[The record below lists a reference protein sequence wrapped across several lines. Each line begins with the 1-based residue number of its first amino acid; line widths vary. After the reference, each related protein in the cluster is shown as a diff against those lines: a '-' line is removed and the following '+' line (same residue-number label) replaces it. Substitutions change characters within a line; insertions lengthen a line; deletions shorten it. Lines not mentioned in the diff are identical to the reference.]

1 MTHILKQAK
10 TLYPTGTLFYSC
22 SELLKSPLKVVK
34 LKIAEN
40 YKDTIVNI
48 EGGIVY
54 SDGVWAKKV

>member
-10 TLYPTGTLFYSC
+10 ILYPTGTLFYSC

-34 LKIAEN
+34 LKVAEN

-54 SDGVWAKKV
+54 SDGV